1 MSFSSLEFIFLFL
14 PIFLVIYYIF
24 PKNMKNLILV
34 IFSLIFYAIGVKS
47 NPEYF
52 ILILLST
59 LINYI
64 LGILIEDNK
73 KYSKY
78 ILSFGI
84 VYDIGWLFIFKYFDF
99 FSKSIGSIT
108 STQPIILNLVLP
120 LGISFYTFQVVSY
133 LVDVYKG
140 KYNCRRSIIDFLTYV
155 LMFPKLISGPITPYD
170 KLDEYI
176 NNKKTNTIE
185 NVSYGI
191 KIFILGLAYKVLI
204 ANRVGSLW
212 TDINTIGFDSIS
224 TPLAWAGVIAYS
236 LQLYFDFYG
245 YSLMAIGVG
254 HMINLKLPINFDY
267 PYTSV
272 SMTEFW
278 RRWHITLGNWFK
290 EYVYFP
296 LGGNR
301 KGKLLTIRNM
311 LVVWLLTGLW
321 HGADWHFVLWGLSLF
336 IIITIEK
343 LFLKKYLDKYRWL
356 GHIYMIILIPLS
368 WTLFASES
376 LPSLMVL
383 LSKLFGINNYMT
395 LNFNYLEYLRKYGLL
410 LVIGILFSTKLP
422 SKIYEHNK
430 YKILEI
436 FFIIVIFWLSVFC
449 LCIEANDP
457 FMYFNF

>member
-245 YSLMAIGVG
+245 YSLMAIAVG

-311 LVVWLLTGLW
+311 LVVWLLTGLAFCIM
-321 HGADWHFVLWGLSLF
+321 GTF
-336 IIITIEK
+336 IIYNNNYRKII
-343 LFLKKYLDKYRWL
+343 LKK
-356 GHIYMIILIPLS
+356 
-368 WTLFASES
+368 
-376 LPSLMVL
+376 
-383 LSKLFGINNYMT
+383 
-395 LNFNYLEYLRKYGLL
+395 
-410 LVIGILFSTKLP
+410 
-422 SKIYEHNK
+422 
-430 YKILEI
+430 I
-436 FFIIVIFWLSVFC
+436 FR
-449 LCIEANDP
+449 
-457 FMYFNF
+457 